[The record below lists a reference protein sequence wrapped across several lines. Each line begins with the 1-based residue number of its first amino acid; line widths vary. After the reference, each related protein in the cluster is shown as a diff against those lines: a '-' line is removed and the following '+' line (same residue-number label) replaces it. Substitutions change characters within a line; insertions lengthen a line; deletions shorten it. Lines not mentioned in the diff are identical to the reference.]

1 MSFNDPDLFCFTHI
15 IKQYFKLPSRD
26 CIFKKIVATINIH
39 TNLETILTASC
50 LKGHPVPD
58 KNKKEIAFPV

>member
-1 MSFNDPDLFCFTHI
+1 MDYVTCEI
-15 IKQYFKLPSRD
+15 MQ
-26 CIFKKIVATINIH
+26 KIVATTNIH
-39 TNLETILTASC
+39 ANLKTILTASC